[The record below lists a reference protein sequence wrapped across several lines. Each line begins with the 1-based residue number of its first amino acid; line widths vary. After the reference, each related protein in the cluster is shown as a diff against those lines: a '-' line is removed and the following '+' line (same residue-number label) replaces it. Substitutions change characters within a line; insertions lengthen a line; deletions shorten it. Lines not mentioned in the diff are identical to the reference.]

1 MKKNDDWEVG
11 NESIGDWL
19 SDFWQDLNNVLY
31 FPKTTLIGIPAL
43 IFVSLFFVPD
53 GYVGMTTYSKSIS
66 SSQQNKWLFDVVYF
80 SSIIMFIN
88 FHVARVLKVD
98 DFIGFIVLDKIFIF
112 NGKAKVIKFLYYGL
126 FLIYV
131 INMNSQSA
139 ETIRELME
147 QQRPFWVNYLVQI
160 IFSYYVYFLLAI
172 FAVIKRDG

>member
-1 MKKNDDWEVG
+1 MKKDDDIEME

-19 SDFWQDLNNVLY
+19 SDFWQDLDNVLY
-31 FPKTTLIGIPAL
+31 LPKITVIGIPVL

-53 GYVGMTTYSKSIS
+53 GYAGMTTYTKSIS
-66 SSQQNKWLFDVVYF
+66 SSQQNKWLFDMVYI
-80 SSIIMFIN
+80 SSIMMFIN

-147 QQRPFWVNYLVQI
+147 QQRPFWVNYLAQMM
-160 IFSYYVYFLLAI
+160 FSYYVFFILAI